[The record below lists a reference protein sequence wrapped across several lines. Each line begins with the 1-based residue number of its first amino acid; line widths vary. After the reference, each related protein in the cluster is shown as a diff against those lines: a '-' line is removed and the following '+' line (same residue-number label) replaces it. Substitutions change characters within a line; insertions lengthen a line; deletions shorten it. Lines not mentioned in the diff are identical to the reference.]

1 MKKKIEI
8 FCTLGPSS
16 LNKSFLKFASNNI
29 DLLRLNMS
37 HLSLSKLEKNIKFI
51 KNFSKIPI
59 CIDTEGAQIR
69 TKCKKVKFLKK
80 NQKIKIEKDSNFFL
94 YPSEVIS
101 KLKVNDK
108 LEIGFRGLSI
118 KLIKKLKNSF
128 MCKVIEQ
135 GFLEPNKGV
144 HVTNR
149 KVNLNYLTDKDLKA
163 IKIGKRHK
171 IKFYALSFTNN
182 EKDVVKFNN
191 LAVNENKIFKIET
204 SEAIKNLSKIMKK
217 GKNFLIDRGDLS
229 KDVKIENIPL
239 VQRKIIALGK
249 KQKKNVYVAT
259 NFLESMIINSYPTRA
274 EVNDIYNTIEMGSKG
289 LVLAAET
296 AVGKNPHNCVKILKK
311 IIKAFKEKSKSKW

>member
-1 MKKKIEI
+1 MKKRIEI

-51 KNFSKIPI
+51 KNFSRIPI

-69 TKCKKVKFLKK
+69 TKCKRVKFLKK
-80 NQKIKIEKDSNFFL
+80 NQKIKIEKNSNFFL

-149 KVNLNYLTDKDLKA
+149 KVNLNYLTDKDLEA
-163 IKIGKRHK
+163 IKIGKKHK

-182 EKDVVKFNN
+182 ERDVVKFNN

>member
-1 MKKKIEI
+1 MKKRIEI

-69 TKCKKVKFLKK
+69 TKCKRVKFLKK
-80 NQKIKIEKDSNFFL
+80 NQKIKIEKNSNFFL

-149 KVNLNYLTDKDLKA
+149 KVNLNYLTDKDLEA
-163 IKIGKRHK
+163 IKIGKKHK

-182 EKDVVKFNN
+182 ERDVVKFNN

-274 EVNDIYNTIEMGSKG
+274 EVNDIYNTIEMGSK
-289 LVLAAET
+289 VL
-296 AVGKNPHNCVKILKK
+296 C
-311 IIKAFKEKSKSKW
+311 